1 MSFTALSHSVLP
13 DGQDVALFPT
23 PSELTVAQ
31 AAKFLRSSEGYLNEV
46 LNAGYIAF
54 RLENGERMVQL
65 NSMLEYEQEQE
76 RRHAAFDEFVHMNQ
90 EMGLYDD

>member
-1 MSFTALSHSVLP
+1 MSFTALSHSILP

-31 AAKFLRSSEGYLNEV
+31 AAGMLRMSERHMNDL
-46 LNAGYIAF
+46 LNAGYMAF